1 MEKDLDIEL
10 YNEYLNGQKS
20 AFEMLYNKYKEKI
33 KYFVYN
39 IVKDYQKA
47 EDITQDVFIY
57 VLQNKIK
64 EGYSFKYYIYLVAK
78 SRAYNYV
85 NAEKRRTE
93 INEKY
98 FSSKTEKIEQDISE
112 IITKNEEKE
121 EIINAI
127 NMLDDRYKNA
137 LYLVK
142 IEELTYQETAHILGE
157 SIQNVKNLIHRGKK
171 ELRKILIKKGFDE
184 MNKVSKIIILILC
197 ISILFAGGVYAT
209 MKIVEKFSGKT
220 EMTPTFTSKIS
231 TMDSN
236 KVWVGTFNL
245 VWNDLMDDVIG
256 GKVEFEDGNS
266 ALADELNKQLFTEEQ
281 LNTDSYFKIHGG
293 ATYEIKDEIENG
305 IKQKFNEDSKI
316 IDRVEWGNPD
326 AYVLYAML
334 KKEFNYLEKFPTLSD
349 NTFGDSE
356 EKVKYFGLEPDT
368 SQEASKNIEILFYN
382 SKEDFAI
389 KLKTKEK
396 EEVYLY
402 RTTGENK
409 TFEENYQE
417 MKEKQSKY
425 TGETS
430 WNENDILNIP
440 FIKISDEI
448 NYDELC
454 GKRIKGTKW
463 YIRQAIQTIDFELN
477 NYGGSVKSEALI
489 ELLKMGISD
498 TNREFIFNDD
508 FIIYLKEEE
517 KEKPYFALK
526 VDDIS
531 VLMPGEDK

>member
-1 MEKDLDIEL
+1 MEKDFDIRL

-57 VLQNKIK
+57 VLQNEIK
-64 EGYSFKYYIYLVAK
+64 QGYSFKYYIYLVAR

-98 FSSKTEKIEQDISE
+98 FSSKTEQIEQDISE
-112 IITKNEEKE
+112 IITKNEEKK

-127 NMLDDRYKNA
+127 NMLDDRYRNA

-142 IEELTYQETAHILGE
+142 IEELTYQETAQILGE
-157 SIQNVKNLIHRGKK
+157 SIPNVKNLIHRGKK

-184 MNKVSKIIILILC
+184 MKKVSKITLLVIC
-197 ISILFAGGVYAT
+197 ISIVLAGGAYAT
-209 MKIVEKFSGKT
+209 IKIVEKFSGKT

-231 TMDSN
+231 TIDSN

-245 VWNDLMDDVIG
+245 VWNDLMNDVIG
-256 GKVEFEDGNS
+256 EKIEFEEGNPPI
-266 ALADELNKQLFTEEQ
+266 ADELNKQLFTEEQ
-281 LNTDSYFKIHGG
+281 LNSNSYFKIHGG
-293 ATYEIKDEIENG
+293 ATYELKNEIQNG

-316 IDRVEWGNPD
+316 IDRVEWGNPEG
-326 AYVLYAML
+326 YVLYAML
-334 KKEFNYLEKFPTLSD
+334 KKEFNYLEKFPTLESK
-349 NTFGDSE
+349 TFGNSE
-356 EKVKYFGLEPDT
+356 EKVKYFGLEPNT
-368 SQEASKNIEILFYN
+368 SQEASKNVEILFYN

-402 RTTGENK
+402 RSTGENK
-409 TFEENYQE
+409 SFEENYQE
-417 MKEKQSKY
+417 MKEKQLKY
-425 TGETS
+425 TGEKD
-430 WNENDILNIP
+430 WNENDVLNIP
-440 FIKISDEI
+440 YIKISDEI

-463 YIRQAIQTIDFELN
+463 YIRQALQTIDFVLN